1 MFIFKNLYNLVET
14 ITDYALKELYDEQ
27 ALKKKLMD
35 LALLYEM
42 GGVNEAEF
50 EVLEQKLLKQLRA
63 AREYNRVQAGEAE
76 ENEDNDENEGDEE
89 NEQNEES

>member
-1 MFIFKNLYNLVET
+1 MMFIFKNLYNLVET

-42 GGVNEAEF
+42 GGVSEAEF
-50 EVLEQKLLKQLRA
+50 EELEQKLLKQLRA
-63 AREYNRVQAGEAE
+63 AREYNRVQAGEDGDSE
-76 ENEDNDENEGDEE
+76 ENEENEEE
-89 NEQNEES
+89 G